1 MRRENERLRREN
13 ESFKRDLMTANERSE
28 GGGQEGGG
36 QEMDGSLQAKR
47 KWKWKGKGPVLFGQT
62 TEGENISD
70 GRVLFLLMRF
80 SSGAFL

>member
-1 MRRENERLRREN
+1 MFF
-13 ESFKRDLMTANERSE
+13 ESLKRDLMTANERSE

-36 QEMDGSLQAKR
+36 QEMDDSLQAKR

-70 GRVLFLLMRF
+70 GRVLFLLMDFPLVRF
-80 SSGAFL
+80 FDRR